1 VPPALV
7 AVGGSLGGFQ
17 AVKRLLEGLAAD
29 FPLPLVLALHRSSG
43 SGDVLPSLLQQHS
56 ALPVL
61 EAEDKEPLLPG
72 RVYLAPAGYH
82 LLVER
87 ESLALSTEPPVLYAR
102 PSIDV
107 LFESAAEAYRS
118 GVIGIVL
125 TGSSQDGA
133 AGLASIKRHGGTAV
147 VQDPATAE
155 SPVLPRAALAA
166 TAVDRVLPLDAIAPF
181 LVERCRRRV
190 RA

>member
-7 AVGGSLGGFQ
+7 VVGGSLGGFQ
-17 AVKRLLEGLAAD
+17 AVKQLLRGLPAE

-43 SGDVLPSLLQQHS
+43 LGDTLTGLLQQHS

-72 RVYLAPAGYH
+72 QVYLAPAGYH
-82 LLVER
+82 LLVEP
-87 ESLALSTEPPVLYAR
+87 ESLALSTEAPVLYAR

-107 LFESAAEAYRS
+107 LFESAAESHRS
-118 GVIGIVL
+118 GVIGVAL
-125 TGSSQDGA
+125 TSSSQDGA
-133 AGLASIKRHGGTAV
+133 AGLASIKRHGGLAV

-166 TAVDRVLPLDAIAPF
+166 TAVDRVLPLELIAPF
-181 LVERCRRRV
+181 LVERGRRQV
-190 RA
+190 SA

>member
-7 AVGGSLGGFQ
+7 VVGGSLGGFQ
-17 AVKRLLEGLAAD
+17 AVKQLLEGLSAD

-43 SGDVLPSLLQQHS
+43 SGAALPSLLQQHS
-56 ALPVL
+56 ALTVL
-61 EAEDKEPLLPG
+61 EAEDKEPLRSG
-72 RVYLAPAGYH
+72 HVYLAPAGYH
-82 LLVER
+82 LLVEPG
-87 ESLALSTEPPVLYAR
+87 SLALSTEAPVLYAR

-125 TGSSQDGA
+125 TSSSQDGA
-133 AGLASIKRHGGTAV
+133 AGLACIKRHGGVAV

-166 TAVDRVLPLDAIAPF
+166 TTVDRVLALDSIAPF
-181 LVERCRRRV
+181 LVERCRRQV